1 MKQITEG
8 IVGIGVDDREIDL
21 FEGQYPVP
29 NGMSYN
35 SYVIFGDKVAVMDTV
50 DRRFVEKWLDNLDG
64 ALGGRK
70 PDFLVVQHM
79 EPDHSAGVKAFAE
92 KYPDAKIVGNTK
104 TFVML
109 AQYFEDLDLETR
121 KIVVADGGTLDLGN
135 RTLTFVF
142 TPMVHWPE
150 VMMTYDAATGTFF
163 SADAFGK
170 FGASDADEYWTDEA
184 RRYYI
189 GIVGKYGVQVQSA
202 LAKAAKLDIAR
213 ICPLHGPVL
222 DGDLGGYI
230 GLYDKWS
237 KYEPEDKGV
246 TVAYTSVYGHTE
258 EAAKLLAGELTARG
272 VKTEVFDLARCDIS
286 AAVASAFRYDRLA
299 LATTTYNGDIFPYM
313 RTFIDHLTER
323 NFRGRTVAMIE
334 NGTWAPM
341 AAKVMKGMLEGSKD
355 ITYASVVTLRSAVGA
370 AGKAAIAALADEL
383 AKA

>member
-222 DGDLGGYI
+222 TSDLGSYI
-230 GLYDKWS
+230 GMYDTWS
-237 KYEPEDKGV
+237 KYAPEDKGV

>member
-121 KIVVADGGTLDLGN
+121 KIVVSDGGTLDLGN

-222 DGDLGGYI
+222 TSDLGSYI
-230 GLYDKWS
+230 GMYDTWS

>member
-50 DRRFVEKWLDNLDG
+50 DRRLVEKWLDNLDG

-222 DGDLGGYI
+222 TSDLGSYI
-230 GLYDKWS
+230 GMYDTWS

>member
-35 SYVIFGDKVAVMDTV
+35 SYVIFGNKVAVMDTV

-79 EPDHSAGVKAFAE
+79 EPDHSSGVKAFAE

-121 KIVVADGGTLDLGN
+121 KVVVADGGTLDLGN

-150 VMMTYDAATGTFF
+150 VMMTYDAATKTFF

>member
-79 EPDHSAGVKAFAE
+79 EPDHSSGVKAFAE

-150 VMMTYDAATGTFF
+150 VMMTYDAATKTFF

>member
-35 SYVIFGDKVAVMDTV
+35 SYVIFGNKVAVMDTV

-79 EPDHSAGVKAFAE
+79 EPDHSSGVKAFAE

-222 DGDLGGYI
+222 TSDLGSYI
-230 GLYDKWS
+230 GMYDTWS

>member
-121 KIVVADGGTLDLGN
+121 KIVVADGGALDLGN

-150 VMMTYDAATGTFF
+150 VMMTYDAATKTFF

-222 DGDLGGYI
+222 TSDLGSYI
-230 GLYDKWS
+230 GMYDTWS

>member
-79 EPDHSAGVKAFAE
+79 EPDHSSGDKAFAE

-150 VMMTYDAATGTFF
+150 VMMTYDAATKTFF

-222 DGDLGGYI
+222 TSDLGGYI
-230 GLYDKWS
+230 GMYDTWS

>member
-35 SYVIFGDKVAVMDTV
+35 SYVIFGDKIAVMDTV

-64 ALGGRK
+64 TLGGRK

-79 EPDHSAGVKAFAE
+79 EPDHSSGVKAFAE

-121 KIVVADGGTLDLGN
+121 KVVVADGGTLDLGN

-150 VMMTYDAATGTFF
+150 VMMTYDAATKTFF

-213 ICPLHGPVL
+213 ICSLHGPVL
-222 DGDLGGYI
+222 TSDLGSYI
-230 GLYDKWS
+230 GMYDTWS

>member
-222 DGDLGGYI
+222 TSDLGSYI
-230 GLYDKWS
+230 GMYDTWS

-355 ITYASVVTLRSAVGA
+355 ITYASVVTLRSAVGPLCGV
-370 AGKAAIAALADEL
+370 GKDQFAPAE
-383 AKA
+383 

>member
-79 EPDHSAGVKAFAE
+79 EPDHSSGVKAFAE
-92 KYPDAKIVGNTK
+92 KYQDAKIVGNTK

-150 VMMTYDAATGTFF
+150 VMMTYDAATKTFF

-213 ICPLHGPVL
+213 ICSLHGPVL
-222 DGDLGGYI
+222 TSDLGSYI
-230 GLYDKWS
+230 GMYDTWS
-237 KYEPEDKGV
+237 KYAPEDKGV

>member
-222 DGDLGGYI
+222 TSDLGSYI
-230 GLYDKWS
+230 GMYDTWS

>member
-35 SYVIFGDKVAVMDTV
+35 SYVIFGDKIAVMDTV

-79 EPDHSAGVKAFAE
+79 EPDHSSGVKAFAE

-121 KIVVADGGTLDLGN
+121 KVVVADGGTLDLGN

>member
-79 EPDHSAGVKAFAE
+79 EPDHSSGVKAFAE

-121 KIVVADGGTLDLGN
+121 KVVVADGGTLDLGN

>member
-79 EPDHSAGVKAFAE
+79 EPDHSSGVKAFAE

-150 VMMTYDAATGTFF
+150 VMMTYDAATKTFF

-213 ICPLHGPVL
+213 ICSLHGPVL
-222 DGDLGGYI
+222 TSDLGSYI
-230 GLYDKWS
+230 GMYDTWS

>member
-79 EPDHSAGVKAFAE
+79 EPDHSSGVKAFAE

-150 VMMTYDAATGTFF
+150 VMMTYDAATKTFF

-222 DGDLGGYI
+222 TSDLGSYI
-230 GLYDKWS
+230 GMYDTWS
-237 KYEPEDKGV
+237 KYAPEDKGV

>member
-1 MKQITEG
+1 MKISDS
-8 IVGIGVDDREIDL
+8 IIYAGVNDHSVDL
-21 FEGQYPVP
+21 FEGQYRVP
-29 NGMSYN
+29 AGMSYN
-35 SYVIFGDKVAVMDTV
+35 SYVILDKKVAVMDTV
-50 DRRFVEKWLDNLDG
+50 DAHFTHEWLDNIQKILG
-64 ALGGRK
+64 AKK
-70 PDFLVVQHM
+70 PDYLVVQHM

-222 DGDLGGYI
+222 TSDLGSYI
-230 GLYDKWS
+230 GMYDTWS

>member
-121 KIVVADGGTLDLGN
+121 KVVVADGGTLDLGN

-222 DGDLGGYI
+222 TSDLGSYI
-230 GLYDKWS
+230 GMYDTWS

-355 ITYASVVTLRSAVGA
+355 ITYASVVTLRSAVGS

>member
-150 VMMTYDAATGTFF
+150 VMMTYDAATKTFF

-222 DGDLGGYI
+222 TSDLGSYI
-230 GLYDKWS
+230 GMYDTWS

>member
-213 ICPLHGPVL
+213 ICSLHGPVL
-222 DGDLGGYI
+222 TSDLGSYI
-230 GLYDKWS
+230 GMYDTWS

-355 ITYASVVTLRSAVGA
+355 ITYASVVTLRSAVGS

>member
-35 SYVIFGDKVAVMDTV
+35 SYVIFGDKIAVLDTV

-79 EPDHSAGVKAFAE
+79 EPDHSSGVKAFAE

-222 DGDLGGYI
+222 TSDLGSYI

-237 KYEPEDKGV
+237 KYAPEDKGV

-258 EAAKLLAGELTARG
+258 EAAKLLAGELNARG

-299 LATTTYNGDIFPYM
+299 LATTTYNGDIFPYL

-323 NFRGRTVAMIE
+323 NFRSRTVAMIE

>member
-150 VMMTYDAATGTFF
+150 VMMTYDAATKTFF

-213 ICPLHGPVL
+213 ICSLHGPVL
-222 DGDLGGYI
+222 TSDLGSYI
-230 GLYDKWS
+230 GMYDTWS

>member
-121 KIVVADGGTLDLGN
+121 KVVVADGGTLDLGN

-230 GLYDKWS
+230 GMYDTWS

>member
-150 VMMTYDAATGTFF
+150 VMMTYDAATKTFF

-222 DGDLGGYI
+222 TSDLGSYI
-230 GLYDKWS
+230 GMYDTWS

-355 ITYASVVTLRSAVGA
+355 ITYASVVTLRSAVGS

>member
-230 GLYDKWS
+230 GMYDTWS

>member
-64 ALGGRK
+64 ALGDRK

-222 DGDLGGYI
+222 TSDLGSYI
-230 GLYDKWS
+230 GMYDTWS

-334 NGTWAPM
+334 NGTWAPV